1 MDRIDEQPNCLRF
14 NGAPAQANTLWKY
27 IALYYAIA
35 CGISWALWTPAVLGQ
50 DGLKWLHIA
59 PSFPIVASIGTI
71 GPFAACFIAN
81 RLQTGN
87 WQAIR
92 LFPRQGLRLLWLLFG
107 PLLVLFCFFVVFSAL
122 LSNCPPNRWHWH
134 VEALAGLLIPMFNYN
149 LFGGPLFEEFGW
161 RGFLQSRLQRAM
173 PPWIA
178 AIYVGIM
185 WAAWHLPLF
194 LVKGWSSA
202 SLLSFFLILMGLSLV
217 IGFALNASGGSVIV
231 AILMHSAFNSSPRF
245 LGEYLSGMPTRES
258 PPVDFLIA
266 GSFLLVG
273 TVLALA
279 SRGRL
284 GVKRG
289 ASDSQVPQVR
299 IFGPGI
305 PPG

>member
-1 MDRIDEQPNCLRF
+1 M
-14 NGAPAQANTLWKY
+14 
-27 IALYYAIA
+27 
-35 CGISWALWTPAVLGQ
+35 WTPAVLGQ

-87 WQAIR
+87 WQAIKV
-92 LFPRQGLRLLWLLFG
+92 FPRQGLRLLWLLLG

-178 AIYVGIM
+178 AIYVGTLP
-185 WAAWHLPLF
+185 AASHLPLF

-202 SLLSFFLILMGLSLV
+202 SLLSFFLTWMGITDQEERQQRSAAPPLTKK
-217 IGFALNASGGSVIV
+217 SGRCHAAHI
-231 AILMHSAFNSSPRF
+231 
-245 LGEYLSGMPTRES
+245 
-258 PPVDFLIA
+258 
-266 GSFLLVG
+266 
-273 TVLALA
+273 
-279 SRGRL
+279 
-284 GVKRG
+284 
-289 ASDSQVPQVR
+289 
-299 IFGPGI
+299 I
-305 PPG
+305 PA